1 MDARRGRK
9 YPGGHPR
16 ARHAVVPHRPEAGAP
31 HARRRAKPV
40 APPPA
45 VGGGVSR
52 RNHGARQRGAA
63 SRRAR
68 PSHNASAAAAAG
80 ACSRRR
86 PDRHRGGVAQS
97 DGGHTCPCRGAV
109 DAHHRRGA
117 WPLPLDD
124 AGGRDH
130 RGGSQAAR
138 PEVAQDCGDAAEP
151 VRLVD
156 SQSLDAAAGGASPR
170 GRRERRHSARRRDA
184 GAGSQGGLVHLHH
197 RAPSPNRAAGCAR
210 RRQRQGGRPGG
221 ARRQHGAHRRR
232 ASRPAAGPPSTR
244 LALGVAACS
253 LAAGRP
259 VAPLV
264 SARQRPVPRVA
275 CCRWARLRLRASA
288 AKSR

>member
-138 PEVAQDCGDAAEP
+138 PGVARDRGGPNYAYLVRIGEFTGLKWRKIAAMLPNRSDSSIRNRWMRLQEERAREAGESGATPRAGAMRALAAKEDSCTSTTGPPPPTALLAARVVDNGKADVQAAPAGSTELIVAALQD
-151 VRLVD
+151 
-156 SQSLDAAAGGASPR
+156 
-170 GRRERRHSARRRDA
+170 RRR
-184 GAGSQGGLVHLHH
+184 G
-197 RAPSPNRAAGCAR
+197 PR
-210 RRQRQGGRPGG
+210 RRG
-221 ARRQHGAHRRR
+221 
-232 ASRPAAGPPSTR
+232 
-244 LALGVAACS
+244 
-253 LAAGRP
+253 
-259 VAPLV
+259 
-264 SARQRPVPRVA
+264 
-275 CCRWARLRLRASA
+275 
-288 AKSR
+288 